1 MAERWTDLLQLEFA
15 HQGEMERQ
23 VGMESCLFGGPP
35 EIGNMLKLA
44 NGQIGFMSL
53 FGLPL
58 FEGMSNIMPSMS
70 FAADQISANKR
81 VWLDRVEEEREKEK
95 AQVSSRPTEGAV
107 SPRSQ
112 SPKLDDGSI
121 EARLL
126 GSQRG
131 TPSPGTPSSPTYF
144 PRSGLNQVR
153 EGSAL
158 KESHHPSMWNIDS
171 MEKGTPPISPGTHI
185 PRTADIAA
193 ITSAPRRSSGVLADA
208 PIQSPSSLQARRTS
222 NADPSSQLH
231 LSGAY
236 DGMTTTT
243 EGSTPATS
251 QRDGSSENERPKRQ
265 ISSPTSMDDQTPSAS
280 TSNRGTKGT
289 SPSSAPNSVPSRVNR
304 PSASAPADLS
314 HNTDHHEQHGSS
326 GVDECSK
333 HTMSPIM
340 TPASTK
346 ATSFLS
352 ESADETPRQNGNV
365 LGFNSTA
372 SNESKSNFRTTIL
385 GHNSLGWKSAPPSS
399 SGNGTNGHEN
409 GMSKTLPRKRSRMR
423 LAFWKKPSRAY
434 ESEEVSPS

>member
-58 FEGMSNIMPSMS
+58 FDGMSNILPAMS
-70 FAADQISANKR
+70 FAADQISANKK
-81 VWLDRVEEEREKEK
+81 VWLDRAEEEREKEK
-95 AQVSSRPTEGAV
+95 AQASSRPTDGTV

-112 SPKLDDGSI
+112 SPKPDDASL

-126 GSQRG
+126 ASQRG
-131 TPSPGTPSSPTYF
+131 TPSPGTAAPPYF
-144 PRSGLNQVR
+144 PHSTLNQVR

-158 KESHHPSMWNIDS
+158 KESHHPSMGNIGS
-171 MEKGTPPISPGTHI
+171 MEKDTPPISPGTHM
-185 PRTADIAA
+185 PKMSDIAA
-193 ITSAPRRSSGVLADA
+193 ITSAPRRPSGVLADA
-208 PIQSPSSLQARRTS
+208 PVQSISSLQARRTS
-222 NADPSSQLH
+222 NTDPNSQLH
-231 LSGAY
+231 LSGVY
-236 DGMTTTT
+236 DGTTTTT

-251 QRDGSSENERPKRQ
+251 QRDGSSENERPKGQ

-280 TSNRGTKGT
+280 ISNRGTKGT
-289 SPSSAPNSVPSRVNR
+289 SPSSAPNSLPPRVER
-304 PSASAPADLS
+304 HTASAPADLP
-314 HNTDHHEQHGSS
+314 HNTHHHEQHGSS

-346 ATSFLS
+346 ATSFLT

-385 GHNSLGWKSAPPSS
+385 GHNSLGWRSAPPSA